1 VLALWKGS
9 LPALLISVPY
19 STVLFASY
27 DLLRPKLPGT
37 HIDAPLALKIFA
49 AGSGSGVFLTLFH
62 TPLEMWKVRL
72 QTAYSPAANTARGAI
87 AVGGAEVPTVLS
99 QMMQA
104 RVRHGMQSLF
114 RGSSMLLLR
123 NIPGNG
129 IFFLA
134 FEGFGAL
141 FERHQNWGM
150 DPIAA
155 RLCVGGLS
163 LSPPS
168 RLGRALGVPPLETLT
183 MCMCGRAHRGCL
195 SVFALPL

>member
-1 VLALWKGS
+1 VRSEGVLALWKGS

-27 DLLRPKLPGT
+27 DLLRPTILGT
-37 HIDAPLALKIFA
+37 NIDAELALKIFA
-49 AGSGSGVFLTLFH
+49 AGSGSGVFLTIFH

-72 QTAYSPAANTARGAI
+72 QTAYSPAATAARGAI
-87 AVGGAEVPTVLS
+87 AGGGADVPTVLS
-99 QMMQA
+99 HMMQA
-104 RVRHGMQSLF
+104 RARHGTHSLF

-134 FEGFGAL
+134 FEGFGSL
-141 FERHQNWGM
+141 FERHQNWGL
-150 DPIAA
+150 DPFVA

-163 LSPPS
+163 LSRAREVGQSSWRPS
-168 RLGRALGVPPLETLT
+168 SRDTDNLY
-183 MCMCGRAHRGCL
+183 MW
-195 SVFALPL
+195 